1 MKKTY
6 IILLALTLF
15 VAACGSKKT
24 EKKEVIRPVRYQQ
37 VYKSGGKSSRTFSGV
52 ARAST
57 ETRLSFKVSGTVQVL
72 NVKVGQK
79 VKAGQLIASIDAADY
94 VLQYEDAKASL
105 RNVEAQMK
113 NAQSSYNRL
122 RQLYEN
128 NNASLSD
135 YEKAKTGYE
144 SAKATVNSI
153 KKKIALAQSQINYTK
168 LVAPR
173 DGVVAEV
180 LVEAN
185 ENVSPGRPIV
195 QLDSG
200 KELEVKVD
208 IPEVFIAK
216 VKSGDTVQ
224 MRFSAQP
231 QTLYKGTVHEV
242 AFTASRGKTTY
253 PVTIKILNPDQNMR
267 PSMTCNVTFVFDEG
281 KEASAKM
288 LVPAIAVRQD
298 VQGKRYVFTVKNV
311 KGDAKG
317 NIKKVVKQVVQVGAL
332 TQEGIEIMQGLK
344 EGELVVTAGVSKLK
358 DQQKVKLA
366 K

>member
-1 MKKTY
+1 MKTTY
-6 IILLALTLF
+6 YISLLALTLF

-24 EKKEVIRPVRYQQ
+24 TKKEVIRPVRYQQ

-57 ETRLSFKVSGTVQVL
+57 ETRLSFKVSGTIQVL

-79 VKAGQLIASIDAADY
+79 VKAGQLIASVDAADY

-105 RNVEAQMK
+105 RNVEAQMQ

-168 LVAPR
+168 IVAPR

-180 LVEAN
+180 LVETN

-231 QTLYKGTVHEV
+231 QTLYKGIVHEV

-253 PVTIKILNPDQNMR
+253 PVTVKILNPDQNMR
-267 PSMTCNVTFVFDEG
+267 PSMTCNVTFVFDYG
-281 KEASAKM
+281 TASPKM

-298 VQGKRYVFTVKNV
+298 VQGKRYVFTVK
-311 KGDAKG
+311 DAKG
-317 NIKKVVKQVVQVGAL
+317 KISEVVKQVVKVGDL
-332 TQEGIEIMQGLK
+332 TEEGIEIMQGLK

-358 DQQKVKLA
+358 DGQKVKLSQ
-366 K
+366 

>member
-1 MKKTY
+1 MKTTY
-6 IILLALTLF
+6 ITLFTLALF

-24 EKKEVIRPVRYQQ
+24 TKKEVIRPVRYQQ
-37 VYKSGGKSSRTFSGV
+37 VHKSGGKSSRTFSGV

-57 ETRLSFKVSGTVQVL
+57 ETRLSFKVSGTIQVL
-72 NVKVGQK
+72 NVKVGQQ
-79 VKAGQLIASIDAADY
+79 VKAGQLIASVDAADY

-105 RNVEAQMK
+105 RNVEAQRQ

-168 LVAPR
+168 IVAPR

-180 LVEAN
+180 LVETN

-231 QTLYKGTVHEV
+231 QTLYKGIVHEV

-253 PVTIKILNPDQNMR
+253 PVTVKILNPDQNMR
-267 PSMTCNVTFVFDEG
+267 PSMTCNVTFVFDYG
-281 KEASAKM
+281 IATPKM

-298 VQGKRYVFTVKNV
+298 VQGKRYVFTVKDV
-311 KGDAKG
+311 KGESS
-317 NIKKVVKQVVQVGAL
+317 KVVKQVVKVGDL
-332 TQEGIEIMQGLK
+332 TEEGIEIMQGLK
-344 EGELVVTAGVSKLK
+344 ESELVVTAGVSKLK
-358 DQQKVKLA
+358 DGQKVRLSR
-366 K
+366 